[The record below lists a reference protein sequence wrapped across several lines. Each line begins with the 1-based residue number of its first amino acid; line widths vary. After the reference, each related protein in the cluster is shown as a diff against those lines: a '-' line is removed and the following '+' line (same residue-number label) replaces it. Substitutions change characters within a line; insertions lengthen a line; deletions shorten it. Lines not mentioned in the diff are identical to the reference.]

1 MKGYDPEG
9 QLGPRKPLPDSV
21 QILEPPLDKMV
32 SEPSS
37 ESREP
42 VVVSAAPPVAEEP
55 AAYAPEPAY
64 PQEAYVEQPAF

>member
-9 QLGPRKPLPDSV
+9 QLGPRRPLPDSV

-42 VVVSAAPPVAEEP
+42 VIVSAAPPAVEEP
-55 AAYAPEPAY
+55 ASYAPEPAY
-64 PQEAYVEQPAF
+64 PQEAYGEQPAF